1 MKRIGGFRR
10 KTRHKLRKNIRE
22 KGKISIKEY
31 LKTLQ
36 IGDTVK
42 LKAEPSVQKGMYFPR
57 FHGRTGKV
65 VKKQGTNYYVEIK
78 DGNKKKLILVHPVHL
93 QKWKS

>member
-10 KTRHKLRKNIRE
+10 KTRSKLRKNIRQ
-22 KGKISIKEY
+22 KGKISIKNY
-31 LKTLQ
+31 LKSFKE
-36 IGDTVK
+36 GDSVQ

-57 FHGRTGKV
+57 FHGKFGRIAS
-65 VKKQGTNYYVEIK
+65 KQGSNYYVQIN

-93 QKWKS
+93 KTWK